1 MPRFRSHGQL
11 DDPFMEDGDPAFM
24 GLDQQSEPV
33 LLQAGTLQVAEN
45 VRINQGVISTR
56 KGLRSVGAIENGKA
70 LVKFLDPVNNRED
83 ILIITPSQIYGS
95 KATDISTDYADN
107 DQVWS
112 NIFHQWSDY
121 SSIDQSLSAPFA
133 ESDDVFGIQAFDKVI
148 LFSGGRRPKIWDGQL
163 GSTIVDLPEEPSI
176 TGDTFFACPNAPFGI
191 HFANRII
198 TPHYEDSPT
207 SIAFSDIFDANNFS
221 PINTFYANK
230 GTSDITLG
238 FAPFMENQLLVF
250 NKESIHLINNVH
262 ALEGNSAS
270 YEISRQYG
278 IAGKR
283 AFAQNG
289 SYTYFV
295 SSEGNVQVL
304 VPSSDPAKGLGVAI
318 SKVTLDQQPLSK
330 PITPFIEKV
339 NLDDIEKC
347 IVKYHRNRVYF
358 AFPMLDSTHN
368 DCSAIAVYNSLTS
381 VWESI
386 DTFQDTNIKILDM
399 ETLGPDLYILSDNNV
414 FIYDSEETDNGVP
427 IVSRVRT
434 RDYALQSRDVK
445 KFVRGS
451 LNYSSEGDSEMEI
464 KVHTKAPDT
473 SVISRQSASNGTTNT
488 LSRFNIRQRG
498 YSASVDVK
506 NTGGRIDLKSV
517 GIEAFVHSGRS
528 ANNYG
533 N

>member
-33 LLQAGTLQVAEN
+33 LLQAGTLQLAEN
-45 VRINQGVISTR
+45 VRINQGVISSR
-56 KGLRSVGAIENGKA
+56 KGLKKIGSFQNGKA

-83 ILIITPSQIYGS
+83 ILVITPSQIYGS
-95 KATDISTDYADN
+95 RSTDISTDYADN

-112 NIFHQWSDY
+112 NVFYQWSDY

-176 TGDTFFACPNAPFGI
+176 TGDTFFACPNAPFGMY
-191 HFANRII
+191 FANRIVV
-198 TPHYEDSPT
+198 PHYDDSPST
-207 SIAFSDIFDANNFS
+207 VAFSDIFDANNFS
-221 PINTFYANK
+221 PINTFYLNK

-238 FAPFMENQLLVF
+238 FASFMESQILVF
-250 NKESIHLINNVH
+250 NKESIHLVNNVN

-270 YEISRQYG
+270 YEITRQYG

-289 SYTYFV
+289 SYTYFI

-304 VPSSDPAKGLGVAI
+304 VPSSDPAKGLGIAI
-318 SKVTLDQQPLSK
+318 SKVTLDQEPLSK
-330 PITPFIEKV
+330 PITPFIERV
-339 NLDDIEKC
+339 NLDAIQKC

-358 AFPMLDSTHN
+358 AFPIDGATSPN
-368 DCSAIAVYNSLTS
+368 AIAVYNSLNS

-386 DTFQDTNIKILDM
+386 DTFQTPDFKILDM
-399 ETLGPDLYILSDNNV
+399 ETLGADLYILTESELFIYNSQDSDNGYS
-414 FIYDSEETDNGVP
+414 IT
-427 IVSRVRT
+427 SRVRT

-451 LNYSSEGDSEMEI
+451 INYSSEGNSEMEI

-506 NTGGRIDLKSV
+506 NTGGNIDLKSV
-517 GIEAFVHSGRS
+517 SVEAFVHAGRS

>member
-45 VRINQGVISTR
+45 VRINQGVVSSR
-56 KGLRSVGAIENGKA
+56 KGLRSVGRIENGKA

-95 KATDISTDYADN
+95 KATDISTDYAGN

-112 NIFHQWSDY
+112 NIFY
-121 SSIDQSLSAPFA
+121 QSPFA
-133 ESDDVFGIQAFDKVI
+133 ASDEVFGIQAFDKVI
-148 LFSGGRRPKIWDGQL
+148 LFAGGRRPKIWDGQL
-163 GSTIVDLPEEPSI
+163 GSTIIDLPEEPSI
-176 TGDTFFACPNAPFGI
+176 PNDTFFACPNAPFGM

-198 TPHYEDSPT
+198 VPHYDDSPT
-207 SIAFSDIFDANNFS
+207 SVAFSDIFDANNFS
-221 PINTFYANK
+221 PLNTFYLNK

-238 FAPFMENQLLVF
+238 FASFTENQILVF
-250 NKESIHLINNVH
+250 NKRSIHLVNNVH

-270 YEISRQYG
+270 YEITRQYG
-278 IAGKR
+278 IAGKKS
-283 AFAQNG
+283 FAQNG

-304 VPSSDPAKGLGVAI
+304 VPSSDPSKGLGIAI
-318 SKVTLDQQPLSK
+318 SKVTLDQEPLSK
-330 PITPFIEKV
+330 PITPFIDRV
-339 NLDDIEKC
+339 NLDNIEKC

-358 AFPMLDSTHN
+358 AFPIDGATSPN
-368 DCSAIAVYNSLTS
+368 AIAVYNSLNS

-386 DTFQDTNIKILDM
+386 DTFLDEEIKILDM
-399 ETLGPDLYILSDNNV
+399 ETLGPDLYILSDNHV
-414 FIYDSEETDNGVP
+414 FIYDSEEDDNGLP
-427 IVSRVRT
+427 ITSRIRT

-451 LNYSSEGDSEMEI
+451 LNYSTEGSSEMEI
-464 KVHTKAPDT
+464 QVHTKAPDT
-473 SVISRQSASNGTTNT
+473 STISRQSASNGTTNT

-506 NTGGRIDLKSV
+506 STGGQIDLKSV
-517 GIEAFVHSGRS
+517 SVEAFVHAGRS
-528 ANNYG
+528 SNNYG

>member
-45 VRINQGVISTR
+45 VRINQGIISSR
-56 KGLRSVGAIENGKA
+56 KGLKKIGDFVNGKS

-83 ILIITPSQIYGS
+83 ILVITPSQIYGS
-95 KATDISTDYADN
+95 QSTDISTDYADN
-107 DQVWS
+107 EQIWS
-112 NIFHQWSDY
+112 NSFYQWSDY

-133 ESDDVFGIQAFDKVI
+133 ESDEVFGIQAFDKVI
-148 LFSGGRRPKIWDGQL
+148 LFSGGRRPKVWDGQL
-163 GSTIVDLPEEPSI
+163 GSTITDLPSEPSI
-176 TGDTFFACPNAPFGI
+176 TGDTFFACPNAPFGMY
-191 HFANRII
+191 FANRIVV
-198 TPHYEDSPT
+198 PHYDDSPST
-207 SIAFSDIFDANNFS
+207 VAFSDIFDANNFS
-221 PINTFYANK
+221 PINTFYLNK

-238 FAPFMENQLLVF
+238 FASFMESQILVF
-250 NKESIHLINNVH
+250 NKESIHLVNNVN

-270 YEISRQYG
+270 YEITRQYG
-278 IAGKR
+278 IAGKK

-289 SYTYFV
+289 SYTYFI

-304 VPSSDPAKGLGVAI
+304 VPSSDPAKGLGIAI
-318 SKVTLDQQPLSK
+318 SKVTLDQEPLSK
-330 PITPFIEKV
+330 PITPFIERV
-339 NLDDIEKC
+339 NLDEIERC

-358 AFPMLDSTHN
+358 AFPIDGATYPN
-368 DCSAIAVYNSLTS
+368 AIAVYNSLNS

-386 DTFQDTNIKILDM
+386 DLFEYYNFQILDM
-399 ETLGPDLYILSDNNV
+399 ETLGPDLYILTGDEL
-414 FIYDSEETDNGVP
+414 FIYNSQDSDNGVA
-427 IVSRVRT
+427 IKSKIRT

-451 LNYSSEGDSEMEI
+451 LNYSSEGNSQMEI
-464 KVHTKAPDT
+464 KVYTKAPDS
-473 SVISRQSASNGTTNT
+473 SVISRQSASNGTVNT

-498 YSASVDVK
+498 YSASVDIEAI
-506 NTGGRIDLKSV
+506 GGSVDLKSIGV
-517 GIEAFVHSGRS
+517 EAFVGTGRGTQ
-528 ANNYG
+528 NYG

>member
-56 KGLRSVGAIENGKA
+56 KGLKQVGEIRDAKA
-70 LVKFLDPVNNRED
+70 LVRFLDPVNNRED
-83 ILIITPSQIYGS
+83 ILIITPDQIFGSQS
-95 KATDISTDYADN
+95 TDISTDYDGN

-112 NIFHQWSDY
+112 NSFYQWSDY
-121 SSIDQSLSAPFA
+121 SSIDQRLSDPF
-133 ESDDVFGIQAFDKVI
+133 SSTDDVFGIQAFDKVI

-176 TGDTFFACPNAPFGI
+176 TGDTFFACPNAPFGMY
-191 HFANRII
+191 FANRIVV
-198 TPHYEDSPT
+198 PYYEDSPST
-207 SIAFSDIFDANNFS
+207 VAFSDIFDANNFS
-221 PINTFYANK
+221 PINTFYLNK

-238 FAPFMENQLLVF
+238 FASFMESQILVF
-250 NKESIHLINNVH
+250 NKESIHLVNNVN

-270 YEISRQYG
+270 YEITRQYG
-278 IAGKR
+278 IAGKK

-289 SYTYFV
+289 SYTYFI

-304 VPSSDPAKGLGVAI
+304 VPSSDPAKGLGIAI
-318 SKVTLDQQPLSK
+318 SKVTLDQEPLSK
-330 PITPFIEKV
+330 PITPFMERV
-339 NLDDIEKC
+339 NLDAIDKC

-358 AFPMLDSTHN
+358 ALPIDGSSYPN
-368 DCSAIAVYNSLTS
+368 AIAVYNSLNS

-386 DTFQDTNIKILDM
+386 DTFHDPRFAILDM
-399 ETLGPDLYILSDNNV
+399 ETLGPDLYILTEGRLS
-414 FIYDSEETDNGVP
+414 IYNSAETDYGYT
-427 IVSRVRT
+427 ITSRVRT

-451 LNYSSEGDSEMEI
+451 LNYSTEGDSEMEI
-464 KVHTKAPDT
+464 KVHTKSPDT
-473 SVISRQSASNGTTNT
+473 SIISRQSSSNGTNNT

-498 YSASVDVK
+498 YSASVDISS
-506 NTGGRIDLKSV
+506 TGGSVDLKSISV
-517 GIEAFVHSGRS
+517 EAFVGAGRS
-528 ANNYG
+528 TQNYG

>member
-24 GLDQQSEPV
+24 GLDQQREPV

-45 VRINQGVISTR
+45 VRINQGVISSR
-56 KGLRSVGAIENGKA
+56 KGLKKVGDFRNGKS

-83 ILIITPSQIYGS
+83 ILVITPSQIYGS
-95 KATDISTDYADN
+95 QSTDISTDYANN

-112 NIFHQWSDY
+112 NIFYQWSDY
-121 SSIDQSLSAPFA
+121 SSIDQSLSTPFA
-133 ESDDVFGIQAFDKVI
+133 ESDEVFGIQAFDKVI

-163 GSTIVDLPEEPSI
+163 GSNIIDLPEDPSI
-176 TGDTFFACPNAPFGI
+176 TGDTFFACPNAPFGMY
-191 HFANRII
+191 FANRIVV
-198 TPHYEDSPT
+198 PYYEDSPST
-207 SIAFSDIFDANNFS
+207 VAFSDIFDANNFS

-238 FAPFMENQLLVF
+238 FAPFMESQVLVF
-250 NKESIHLINNVH
+250 NKESIHLINNVN

-270 YEISRQYG
+270 YEISRQFG
-278 IAGKR
+278 IAGKQ

-304 VPSSDPAKGLGVAI
+304 VPSSDPAKGLGIAI
-318 SKVTLDQQPLSK
+318 SKVTLDQEPLSK
-330 PITPFIEKV
+330 PITPFIERV
-339 NLDDIEKC
+339 NLDEIERC

-358 AFPMLDSTHN
+358 AFPIDGATYPN
-368 DCSAIAVYNSLTS
+368 AIAVYNSLNS

-386 DTFQDTNIKILDM
+386 DTFEYNNFQILDM
-399 ETLGPDLYILSDNNV
+399 ETLGSDLYILTGDEL
-414 FIYDSEETDNGVP
+414 FIYNSQNSDNGVA
-427 IVSRVRT
+427 IKSKIRT

-451 LNYSSEGDSEMEI
+451 LNYSSEGNSQMEI
-464 KVHTKAPDT
+464 KVHTKAPDS
-473 SVISRQSASNGTTNT
+473 SVISRQSASNGTVNT

-498 YSASVDVK
+498 YSASVDIEAI
-506 NTGGRIDLKSV
+506 GGSVDFKSIGV
-517 GIEAFVHSGRS
+517 EAFVGTGRGTQ
-528 ANNYG
+528 NYG